1 MTEFTVAKTITV
13 DCPECQ
19 GSHVIKVG
27 QRNGYQR
34 YQCQDCKTKFRHE
47 GQAEGRKYDAEL
59 IGATIRDYYMGLS
72 IKQLAES
79 IADRYGIPEPS
90 KGTIYG
96 WISDYTDKATYA
108 LRDVKAHTSGHWV
121 ADEMYVKVGGITV
134 YYWVVMDKGTRYI
147 LGSYLSTSRG
157 EDAATEVLRKAL
169 AVADRPPNRITTD
182 KWTAYPPA
190 IRAVLPRTTKHI
202 RANHI
207 TDFIN
212 NNLSERMN
220 GTYRAREK
228 TLRGMDSI
236 ESGQHLLDGF
246 TITYN
251 LFRDHHALKG
261 RKPADAA
268 KVDVPFKEWADLVRT
283 DIEVPA
289 SHRRKVVKRGTAKV
303 PPKYVERAIARAE
316 AKEAKRKSK
325 GRVRAPKAV
334 LPEAGIGHADR
345 QLPLLSSSVMRG
357 LRPKPPRIVN
367 RRK

>member
-1 MTEFTVAKTITV
+1 MKLELLKKLFSSISYILDGKELSEIAMEILGHWYSPVWGDPALSYAVYGLIGAAIFWIAVVSPLIESKPFATVKKLDEFPSIAETVDTMTEFTVAKTITV

-19 GSHVIKVG
+19 GSHVVKAG

-34 YQCQDCKTKFRHE
+34 YQCQGCKKKFRQ
-47 GQAEGRKYDAEL
+47 GGPAKGRKYDAEL

-147 LGSYLSTSRG
+147 LGSYLSASRG

-246 TITYN
+246 TLTYN

-268 KVDVPFKEWADLVRT
+268 KVDIPF
-283 DIEVPA
+283 
-289 SHRRKVVKRGTAKV
+289 
-303 PPKYVERAIARAE
+303 
-316 AKEAKRKSK
+316 
-325 GRVRAPKAV
+325 
-334 LPEAGIGHADR
+334 
-345 QLPLLSSSVMRG
+345 
-357 LRPKPPRIVN
+357 
-367 RRK
+367 